1 MFVLICDH
9 GQMVWLCISSNS
21 SKQSFQTEGTQLN
34 FLLLQQIYFQH
45 LHMGYNFTPSD
56 NDKYYRSCW
65 YFFKPDCGMACCSCQ
80 CCYILAPK
88 TLFQAMAKTF
98 KFNFVNFN
106 FSFVNLHVRLNMQG
120 TQPSTSVIS
129 PQTEA
134 AVSEFSL
141 YNIHLNCYRF
151 FKVSLLLGG

>member
-1 MFVLICDH
+1 
-9 GQMVWLCISSNS
+9 
-21 SKQSFQTEGTQLN
+21 
-34 FLLLQQIYFQH
+34 
-45 LHMGYNFTPSD
+45 
-56 NDKYYRSCW
+56 
-65 YFFKPDCGMACCSCQ
+65 
-80 CCYILAPK
+80 
-88 TLFQAMAKTF
+88 MAKTF

-129 PQTEA
+129 TQTEA